1 MGIMCLKINNMETKK
16 YVLTCDLKDDLEL
29 IKEYEEYHRQ
39 VWPEIIKSI
48 LEVGILNMEIFR
60 TGNRLVMLLET
71 QLNFSFEIKTKADKQ
86 NLKVQAWENLMQ
98 EYQQAVPSAKKGEK
112 WTLMDKIFDLRN
124 T

>member
-39 VWPEIIKSI
+39 LWPEIIKSI

-71 QLNFSFEIKTKADKQ
+71 QLDFSFEIKTKADKQ